1 METLKT
7 YLNKE
12 TLLTWSTLG
21 WVLSA
26 LVTFMMLMSGVSKI
40 VGTAEMVGNFEY
52 MKLTPYLLMVGLME
66 VIGGIM
72 LMVPRL
78 SRYGAV
84 LVASVMS
91 AAVCM
96 HLSLSMPN
104 TMTPVV
110 LGSMALMGYFL
121 RGK

>member
-26 LVTFMMLMSGVSKI
+26 LVTFMMLVSGLSKI

-72 LMVPRL
+72 LMVPTV

-104 TMTPVV
+104 TMMPLV
-110 LGSMALMGYFL
+110 LGSMALVGYFL
-121 RGK
+121 REK

>member
-96 HLSLSMPN
+96 HLSLSIPN

>member
-12 TLLTWSTLG
+12 TLLTWYTLG

>member
-12 TLLTWSTLG
+12 TLLQWSTLG

-26 LVTFMMLMSGVSKI
+26 LVTFMMLVSGFSKI

-66 VIGGIM
+66 VMGGIM
-72 LMVPRL
+72 LMVPML

-104 TMTPVV
+104 TMMPVV
-110 LGSMALMGYFL
+110 LGAMALVGYFL
-121 RGK
+121 RSK